1 MRSRNIARKM
11 KNFFAG
17 WNKRALS
24 ATCAFAKQGVF
35 IPGNKAKLRLAD
47 P

>member
-11 KNFFAG
+11 NFFAG
-17 WNKRALS
+17 WDEKALS

-35 IPGNKAKLRLAD
+35 IPENKAKLRQAD